1 MNGWLWFNSTMRW
14 EVGGSSREIRTTMPE
29 NPSKSSKRLLEPM
42 ERISEVL
49 FGLIMV
55 LTYTCSFSVAGA
67 GREEVRAMLVGA
79 LGCNLA
85 WGMIDAVFY
94 LMGSFSAFGQGILKL
109 RALRQVASPAEAHQI
124 IADALP
130 PLLVSVLSTADLEHM
145 RQELKR
151 LPNLPSRPRLRKD
164 DWLGAI
170 GVFLIVVLATFP
182 VAIPFALISDARLA
196 LRVSNGIAIAM
207 LFLTGYAFGR
217 QAGHRPLGMGLAMVF
232 LGSVMVAITISLGG

>member
-1 MNGWLWFNSTMRW
+1 
-14 EVGGSSREIRTTMPE
+14 
-29 NPSKSSKRLLEPM
+29 M

-67 GREEVRAMLVGA
+67 GREEVRTMLVGA

-85 WGMIDAVFY
+85 WGLIDAVFY
-94 LMGSFSAFGQGILKL
+94 LMGSFSVLGQGILKV
-109 RALRQVASPAEAHQI
+109 RALRQVASPAEAHRI

-130 PLLVSVLSTADLEHM
+130 PLLVSVLSSADLEHM
-145 RQELKR
+145 RQELNR
-151 LPNLPSRPRLRKD
+151 VPNLPSRPRLRKD

-182 VAIPFALISDARLA
+182 VAIPFALIRDARLA
-196 LRVSNGIAIAM
+196 LRVSNGIAIVM

-217 QAGHRPLGMGLAMVF
+217 QAGHRPLGMGLAMVI
-232 LGSVMVAITISLGG
+232 LGVVLVAITISLGG

>member
-1 MNGWLWFNSTMRW
+1 M
-14 EVGGSSREIRTTMPE
+14 TTMPE
-29 NPSKSSKRLLEPM
+29 SQTKSPRRLLEPM

-67 GREEVRAMLVGA
+67 GREEVHTMLVGA

-85 WGMIDAVFY
+85 WGIIDAVFY
-94 LMGSFSAFGQGILKL
+94 LMGNFSAFGQGILKL

-124 IADALP
+124 IAEALP
-130 PLLVSVLSTADLEHM
+130 PLLASVLSTADLDHM
-145 RQELKR
+145 RQELNR
-151 LPNLPSRPRLRKD
+151 LPNLPSCPRLQKD

-170 GVFLIVVLATFP
+170 GVFVIVVVATFP
-182 VAIPFALISDARLA
+182 VVVPFALISDARHA
-196 LRVSNGIAIAM
+196 LRISNGIAIAM

-217 QAGHRPLGMGLAMVF
+217 HAGHRPWGMGLAMVL
-232 LGSVMVAITISLGG
+232 LGGVMVAITIFLGG

>member
-1 MNGWLWFNSTMRW
+1 
-14 EVGGSSREIRTTMPE
+14 VTTMPE
-29 NPSKSSKRLLEPM
+29 NLIKSSRRQLEPM

-67 GREEVRAMLVGA
+67 GREEVRTMLVGA

-85 WGMIDAVFY
+85 WGFIDAVFY
-94 LMGSFSAFGQGILKL
+94 LMGSFSVFGQGIQKL
-109 RALRQVASPAEAHQI
+109 RALRQVANPAEAHQI

-130 PLLVSVLSTADLEHM
+130 PLVVSVLSTADLEHM
-145 RQELKR
+145 RQELNR
-151 LPNLPSRPRLRKD
+151 LPNLPSRPRLQKD

-170 GVFLIVVLATFP
+170 AVFLIVVVATFP
-182 VAIPFALISDARLA
+182 VVIPFALISEARHA

-217 QAGHRPLGMGLAMVF
+217 HAGHRPLGMGLAMVF
-232 LGSVMVAITISLGG
+232 LGGVMVAITISLGG

>member
-1 MNGWLWFNSTMRW
+1 VTSMPGNPTKT
-14 EVGGSSREIRTTMPE
+14 SR
-29 NPSKSSKRLLEPM
+29 RLLEPM

-67 GREEVRAMLVGA
+67 GREEVRTMLVGA

-94 LMGSFSAFGQGILKL
+94 LMNSFSMFGQGILKL
-109 RALRQVASPAEAHQI
+109 RALRQVPSPAEAHQI

-130 PLLVSVLSTADLEHM
+130 PLLVSVLSSADLEHM
-145 RQELKR
+145 RQELNR
-151 LPNLPSRPRLRKD
+151 LPDLPSRPRLRKD
-164 DWLGAI
+164 DWLGAV

-182 VAIPFALISDARLA
+182 VAIPFAVISDARLA
-196 LRVSNGIAIAM
+196 LRVSNTIAIVM
-207 LFLTGYAFGR
+207 LFLAGYGFGR
-217 QAGHRPLGMGLAMVF
+217 HSGHRPLAMGLAMVF
-232 LGSVMVAITISLGG
+232 LGSFMVAITISLGG

>member
-1 MNGWLWFNSTMRW
+1 
-14 EVGGSSREIRTTMPE
+14 VTTMPE
-29 NPSKSSKRLLEPM
+29 NLPKLSRPPLDPM

-67 GREEVRAMLVGA
+67 GREEVRTMLVGA

-94 LMGSFSAFGQGILKL
+94 LMGNFSAFGQSILKL
-109 RALRQVASPAEAHQI
+109 QALRQVASPAEAHQI

-130 PLLVSVLSTADLEHM
+130 PLLVSVLSSADLEHM
-145 RQELKR
+145 RQELHR
-151 LPNLPSRPRLRKD
+151 LPNLPSSPRLRKD

-170 GVFLIVVLATFP
+170 GVFLIVVVATFP
-182 VAIPFALISDARLA
+182 VAIPFALITDPRLA

-217 QAGHRPLGMGLAMVF
+217 HAGHRPLAMGLAMVF
-232 LGSVMVAITISLGG
+232 LGSVLVAITISLGG

>member
-1 MNGWLWFNSTMRW
+1 
-14 EVGGSSREIRTTMPE
+14 
-29 NPSKSSKRLLEPM
+29 M

-67 GREEVRAMLVGA
+67 GREEVRTMLIGA

-109 RALRQVASPAEAHQI
+109 RALRQVASPTEAHQI

-130 PLLVSVLSTADLEHM
+130 PLLVSVLSSADLEHM
-145 RQELKR
+145 RQELNR
-151 LPNLPSRPRLRKD
+151 LPDLPSRPRLRKD
-164 DWLGAI
+164 DWLGAV
-170 GVFLIVVLATFP
+170 GVFLVVVLATFP
-182 VAIPFALISDARLA
+182 VAIPFAVISDARLA
-196 LRVSNGIAIAM
+196 LRVSNTIAIVM
-207 LFLTGYAFGR
+207 LFLAGYAFGR
-217 QAGHRPLGMGLAMVF
+217 HSGHRPLAMGLAMVF
-232 LGSVMVAITISLGG
+232 LGSVLVAITISLGG

>member
-1 MNGWLWFNSTMRW
+1 MPVNLPKL
-14 EVGGSSREIRTTMPE
+14 SRRP
-29 NPSKSSKRLLEPM
+29 LEPM

-67 GREEVRAMLVGA
+67 GREEVRTMLVGA

-94 LMGSFSAFGQGILKL
+94 LMGNFSASGQGILKL
-109 RALRQVASPAEAHQI
+109 QALRHVGSPAEAQQM

-130 PLLVSVLSTADLEHM
+130 PVLVSVLSSSDLEHM
-145 RQELKR
+145 RQELSR
-151 LPNLPSRPRLRKD
+151 LPDLPAGPRLRKD

-170 GVFLIVVLATFP
+170 GVFLIVVVATFP
-182 VAIPFALISDARLA
+182 VTIPFAFITDARLA

-207 LFLTGYAFGR
+207 LFLTGYVFGR
-217 QAGHRPLGMGLAMVF
+217 HAGHRPLTMGLAMVL
-232 LGSVMVAITISLGG
+232 LGGVLVAITIALGG